1 MTEHF
6 FPWYL
11 NTEILMFS
19 WCWKIIKHI
28 CTAWLTLLFSV
39 GYYDKICESRLQ
51 GEKKD
56 GLIHTSMLWHKA
68 KHRDVSSK
76 ACESSFHEPPDFL
89 CVRSELGFLLSV
101 IAISIWWAINSR
113 NKKFRLFEIRLPRNG
128 SNTAFMQATSVNLVL
143 LLISL
148 FLPFSKCTSNY
159 KKQII
164 LSNPISSVK
173 LLLETQQQNYLH
185 YLLI

>member
-11 NTEILMFS
+11 NTELLMFS
-19 WCWKIIKHI
+19 WCWEIVKKIFALVGQYSVWGI
-28 CTAWLTLLFSV
+28 TAKSV
-39 GYYDKICESRLQ
+39 KGRKTMDSRP
-51 GEKKD
+51 
-56 GLIHTSMLWHKA
+56 WHKA

-76 ACESSFHEPPDFL
+76 TSESSFHEPPGFL
-89 CVRSELGFLLSV
+89 CVRSEQGSLLSIV
-101 IAISIWWAINSR
+101 IISTWRATNSR
-113 NKKFRLFEIRLPRNG
+113 HKNFRLFQIRLLRDGN
-128 SNTAFMQATSVNLVL
+128 NTAFIQTTRVNLVL
-143 LLISL
+143 SLISL
-148 FLPFSKCTSNY
+148 FLPFSKCTLSHE
-159 KKQII
+159 KQII